1 MIAKDLLK
9 QNFDAFGWEYS
20 DEIGNRLDSYA
31 EMLVEWNKRINLTA
45 ITEPDDIVIKHFL
58 DSILLLKAAE
68 LPKDATLIDVGTGA
82 GFPSLPVCVV
92 RNDLHPTLLDSL
104 NKRLI
109 FLEEVCKNIKVNAK
123 FVHARAEEAGQKR
136 EYREQY
142 DIATARAVAHLR
154 ELSEYC
160 LPFVKEGGIFVAL
173 KGYEIEDELE
183 EAKYAISQMGGKV
196 ETIQKYE
203 LPRDNKRSIVVV
215 RKFRQTPAKY
225 PRRSAKIKKS
235 PLNYN
240 K

>member
-1 MIAKDLLK
+1 MIAKELLK

-225 PRRSAKIKKS
+225 PRMSAKIKKS
-235 PLNYN
+235 PLNY
-240 K
+240 KK

>member
-1 MIAKDLLK
+1 MIAKELLK

-225 PRRSAKIKKS
+225 PRMSAKIKKS